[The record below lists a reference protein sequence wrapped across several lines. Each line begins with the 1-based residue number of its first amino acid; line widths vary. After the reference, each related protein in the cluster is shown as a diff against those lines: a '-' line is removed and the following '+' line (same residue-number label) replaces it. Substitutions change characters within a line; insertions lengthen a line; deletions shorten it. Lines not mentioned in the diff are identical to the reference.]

1 MPGSKPCALGC
12 DCWKHHKPKLS
23 DKEYQ
28 ERRNARARD
37 RRRTEPGFQAKSRAY
52 TNNWARQQP
61 PGWSWVRGIKIRHG
75 MTPEAWQA
83 MWDEQNGLCY
93 LGAHPLPE
101 DPSKTAVDHDH
112 THCPPGRSCA
122 VCRRGLACP
131 TCNQGIGLLGD
142 SPDQMRIAADALERA
157 QRDVSNRRASTTQ
170 VEPLW

>member
-93 LGAHPLPE
+93 LGRTRCRKIPARQPSTMTTPIALPAAHVPYAAGALPVPRAIRGSACSE
-101 DPSKTAVDHDH
+101 ILPI
-112 THCPPGRSCA
+112 RCA
-122 VCRRGLACP
+122 SLRTR
-131 TCNQGIGLLGD
+131 
-142 SPDQMRIAADALERA
+142 
-157 QRDVSNRRASTTQ
+157 
-170 VEPLW
+170 